1 MKMLT
6 AIMLGLTLLLPV
18 AISGAA
24 QADSLTVREQMEK
37 CFRMHGNLMSKPA
50 LTNVR
55 SCWQAHGYLMDR
67 KK

>member
-6 AIMLGLTLLLPV
+6 AIMLGLTLLLSF
-18 AISGAA
+18 AASDMSQANSLIS
-24 QADSLTVREQMEK
+24 REQMEK
-37 CFRMHGNLMSKPA
+37 CFRMHGNLMGKPA